1 MGELIVRAFLI
12 IWVAAVTLVLASALG
27 AGQFSQQSYSPAPT
41 ALCVAQQVQSTVPCI
56 TSAFG
61 MDMDAKQHQAP
72 TSHPVQL
79 PQRAMGSH
87 PSYFLHPEQ
96 QPLYLLAYTLAQQ
109 DEPSRLDKIRL
120 TPRTDLPWYMHTC
133 LPNSGLLDNC
143 KAANLTYRSRLL
155 YDSLPG

>member
-1 MGELIVRAFLI
+1 MRAFLI

-155 YDSLPG
+155 YHSLPG